1 MNMTDPAPS
10 RGLEWTN
17 LVLGAGLFCS
27 AFLLGEL
34 PIAALSAAIT
44 GLLIVTCS
52 MLALYRF
59 NSSAEWSNL
68 ALGSWALLAPILLG
82 FGSAGAPLAFHL
94 FIGLSV
100 ITIAAMQL
108 VAGRNASLARAVL
121 PDGKSR

>member
-1 MNMTDPAPS
+1 MIDPAPS

-17 LVLGAGLFCS
+17 LALGAGLFCS
-27 AFLLGEL
+27 ALLLGEL
-34 PIAALSAAIT
+34 TIAALSAAIT
-44 GLLIVTCS
+44 GLLIVTYS

-68 ALGSWALLAPILLG
+68 ALGSWALLAPFLLG
-82 FGSAGAPLAFHL
+82 FGSAGSPLVIHL

-121 PDGKSR
+121 PNRKSR

>member
-1 MNMTDPAPS
+1 MIDPAPS

-17 LVLGAGLFCS
+17 LALGAGLFCS

-44 GLLIVTCS
+44 GLLIVTYS

-68 ALGSWALLAPILLG
+68 ALGSWALLAPFLLG
-82 FGSAGAPLAFHL
+82 FGSAGSPLVIHL

-121 PDGKSR
+121 PNRKSR